1 MRLTIRLRN
10 LLRLAFTLYLCIG
23 ITSCAKETEETKKQ
37 TFNKSMLV
45 GEWKAI
51 EIEATFI
58 NGKVSTYTD
67 PSFIESEL
75 EEMYWI
81 DVTEEYIHPER
92 YSPWNVIPYELTNN
106 RITFEGHD
114 GIAAYELVSVT
125 NTEMVVRYTETWTSL
140 ITYKKVEKEPINKKM
155 LIGEWAAKEVN
166 SYGYIITDQEKI
178 QQALEGF
185 EWITL
190 SENTITIM
198 STGVL
203 LPYSINEHLL
213 VVTLPD
219 LQRTFSIESVTDNE
233 IVVHS
238 LEAIITYQ
246 RVTKRDYNISGKVE
260 KGPFSIG
267 TSVSIEV
274 LDSKLRGIGKVYNTE
289 ITDNLGSYSYDCNDF
304 TEPYVELKTNG
315 YFYNEMQDALSN
327 GTITLKAV
335 VDLSKSSNI
344 NINVLTHLK
353 AARIKNLVASGV
365 DFTSA
370 NEQAQK
376 ELLDAF
382 GLSSH
387 IKNDVSSISMTDGTD
402 EAAAL
407 IAISSLIL
415 MDRSDA
421 ELAEYIATLC
431 SDFGELGYFSS
442 YTKSQIN
449 DDIYYLAEDL
459 PNIKEN
465 LINKY
470 QSLGTTV
477 SINNL
482 FRHIDWN
489 NDGTAGNELLK
500 EGESVIVEPSIV
512 DIPADGGEFTVQI
525 TSPIRVYME
534 SQVYHF
540 TPEVIIPG
548 IGVGDNGSRATQSE
562 TSNNNG
568 IQYECSID
576 EYDNSLHINAAPLGG
591 AEPQTKQIE
600 LYDYVGNVV
609 ATVELRQQANPARIE
624 FDVTTSTSN
633 DLSYFDV
640 YGSVKN
646 NNGSIV
652 AIFDGAEIIRN
663 SSNGWDYKYES
674 EVEYWKSSSEYYFA
688 AVSNATKVTTENGLP
703 SLIHFT
709 SDGDT
714 DLLYTGTTQV
724 YTDDKI
730 SNKYVSLSFAS
741 LLSDIEFEFENNTSS
756 GLTCKVSNIRIN
768 GVNTKGIY
776 DVNTDMWAYDGERT
790 TNLYF
795 GNATNSTEMNAAATS
810 IEYGSSVF
818 SNYKCKAIPGT
829 QTVTITYDY
838 ELYNGTNRIVNK
850 TIESNPITVGFNANS
865 LYRFIVNIQ
874 TDTTSIKVIYKQN
887 GENGRTR

>member
-219 LQRTFSIESVTDNE
+219 LQRTFSIESITDNE

-315 YFYNEMQDALSN
+315 YFYN
-327 GTITLKAV
+327 
-335 VDLSKSSNI
+335 
-344 NINVLTHLK
+344 
-353 AARIKNLVASGV
+353 
-365 DFTSA
+365 
-370 NEQAQK
+370 
-376 ELLDAF
+376 
-382 GLSSH
+382 
-387 IKNDVSSISMTDGTD
+387 
-402 EAAAL
+402 
-407 IAISSLIL
+407 
-415 MDRSDA
+415 
-421 ELAEYIATLC
+421 
-431 SDFGELGYFSS
+431 
-442 YTKSQIN
+442 
-449 DDIYYLAEDL
+449 
-459 PNIKEN
+459 
-465 LINKY
+465 
-470 QSLGTTV
+470 
-477 SINNL
+477 
-482 FRHIDWN
+482 
-489 NDGTAGNELLK
+489 
-500 EGESVIVEPSIV
+500 
-512 DIPADGGEFTVQI
+512 
-525 TSPIRVYME
+525 
-534 SQVYHF
+534 
-540 TPEVIIPG
+540 
-548 IGVGDNGSRATQSE
+548 
-562 TSNNNG
+562 
-568 IQYECSID
+568 
-576 EYDNSLHINAAPLGG
+576 
-591 AEPQTKQIE
+591 
-600 LYDYVGNVV
+600 
-609 ATVELRQQANPARIE
+609 
-624 FDVTTSTSN
+624 
-633 DLSYFDV
+633 
-640 YGSVKN
+640 
-646 NNGSIV
+646 
-652 AIFDGAEIIRN
+652 
-663 SSNGWDYKYES
+663 
-674 EVEYWKSSSEYYFA
+674 
-688 AVSNATKVTTENGLP
+688 
-703 SLIHFT
+703 
-709 SDGDT
+709 
-714 DLLYTGTTQV
+714 
-724 YTDDKI
+724 
-730 SNKYVSLSFAS
+730 
-741 LLSDIEFEFENNTSS
+741 
-756 GLTCKVSNIRIN
+756 
-768 GVNTKGIY
+768 
-776 DVNTDMWAYDGERT
+776 
-790 TNLYF
+790 
-795 GNATNSTEMNAAATS
+795 
-810 IEYGSSVF
+810 
-818 SNYKCKAIPGT
+818 
-829 QTVTITYDY
+829 
-838 ELYNGTNRIVNK
+838 
-850 TIESNPITVGFNANS
+850 
-865 LYRFIVNIQ
+865 
-874 TDTTSIKVIYKQN
+874 
-887 GENGRTR
+887 

>member
-267 TSVSIEV
+267 TSVSIDV

-304 TEPYVELKTNG
+304 TEPYVELKANG

-376 ELLDAF
+376 ELLGAF

-459 PNIKEN
+459 PSIKEN

-470 QSLGTTV
+470 QNLGATV

-482 FRHIDWN
+482 FRHI
-489 NDGTAGNELLK
+489 
-500 EGESVIVEPSIV
+500 
-512 DIPADGGEFTVQI
+512 
-525 TSPIRVYME
+525 
-534 SQVYHF
+534 
-540 TPEVIIPG
+540 
-548 IGVGDNGSRATQSE
+548 
-562 TSNNNG
+562 
-568 IQYECSID
+568 
-576 EYDNSLHINAAPLGG
+576 
-591 AEPQTKQIE
+591 
-600 LYDYVGNVV
+600 
-609 ATVELRQQANPARIE
+609 
-624 FDVTTSTSN
+624 
-633 DLSYFDV
+633 
-640 YGSVKN
+640 
-646 NNGSIV
+646 
-652 AIFDGAEIIRN
+652 
-663 SSNGWDYKYES
+663 YKPF
-674 EVEYWKSSSEYYFA
+674 W
-688 AVSNATKVTTENGLP
+688 
-703 SLIHFT
+703 
-709 SDGDT
+709 
-714 DLLYTGTTQV
+714 
-724 YTDDKI
+724 
-730 SNKYVSLSFAS
+730 
-741 LLSDIEFEFENNTSS
+741 
-756 GLTCKVSNIRIN
+756 
-768 GVNTKGIY
+768 
-776 DVNTDMWAYDGERT
+776 
-790 TNLYF
+790 
-795 GNATNSTEMNAAATS
+795 
-810 IEYGSSVF
+810 
-818 SNYKCKAIPGT
+818 
-829 QTVTITYDY
+829 
-838 ELYNGTNRIVNK
+838 
-850 TIESNPITVGFNANS
+850 
-865 LYRFIVNIQ
+865 
-874 TDTTSIKVIYKQN
+874 
-887 GENGRTR
+887 